1 MCKERKCFSIKLA
14 QYLCNE
20 GFVLLRTEPNRKK
33 PWLNVFVF
41 KDTDAL
47 QTAFDAYFAKRQ

>member
-20 GFVLLRTEPNRKK
+20 GFVLLRTEPNRNK

-47 QTAFDAYFAKRQ
+47 